1 MPVHIDELQ
10 TDIELLGGSTGN
22 GRDNHSGGAPTLDPD
37 RLRQTLRPLIEAE
50 LAAAFDTWRRARR

>member
-10 TDIELLGGSTGN
+10 TDIELTAGAAQNS
-22 GRDNHSGGAPTLDPD
+22 RREGAPTLDYD

-50 LAAAFDTWRRARR
+50 LAAAFEAWRRMRR